1 MAERQVKT
9 TKLGNKDYAS
19 VADRV
24 KQFRA
29 DHPNSKI
36 LSRETTLENGDVVFK
51 AYIWRDRE
59 TYISGDLDSA
69 DADGMAKAPASAFVK
84 EKQFEKL
91 QTIAVGRALALL
103 GYLASGEIASFE
115 EMEEFFR
122 DKEEKRRSYIQDQV
136 DLFDN
141 AKSLEEL
148 RELWAQT
155 NKAEPEIVAAK
166 DKRKLELEAKNA
178 NN

>member
-1 MAERQVKT
+1 MTRKTET

-19 VADRV
+19 VAQRI
-24 KQFRA
+24 KEFRA

-36 LSRETTLENGDVVFK
+36 LSREITLENGDVIFK
-51 AYIWRDRE
+51 AYIWRDRD

-69 DADGMAKAPASAFVK
+69 DSDGMAKAPAKSFEK

-91 QTIAVGRALALL
+91 QTIAIGRALAIL

-115 EMEEFFR
+115 EMEEFLR
-122 DKEEKRRSYIQDQV
+122 DKEEKRQAYIQEQV
-136 DLFDN
+136 ELFDH
-141 AKSLEEL
+141 AKSIDEL
-148 RELWAQT
+148 KELWATT
-155 NKAEPEIVAAK
+155 NKVEPAIIAAK
-166 DKRKLELEAKNA
+166 DKRKAELEAKNA